1 MYDRNQVR
9 VLIKFL
15 HRLLGLAALAWAA
28 GLLLTG
34 ARAGETTLIIGVGR
48 DFLDGPDSRTFVHG
62 STNTWEALTYLDE
75 NLKARPW
82 LAREWTSRDQCRTWV
97 FRLKDR
103 VLFHDRTPM
112 TAALVRAS
120 ILRIA
125 SSPKYDPAGVYRDLD
140 RIETSGP
147 LKLTFYLKKPC
158 PDFPNRVSY
167 YSSPVLH
174 PKTFDSNGRL
184 TGIIGTGPFC
194 LEKARP
200 GNYLRLKAFTG
211 HWGPAPGYDQVV
223 FRTLVDPQIRAMA
236 LMAGE
241 VDALA
246 DVGAILPQQAG
257 MFKDRPGICLKQVE
271 VATTHYLL
279 FNCKTDLFRQPRA
292 RHWLAGI
299 AERGGMVRAL
309 APKAGRV
316 ANDPFTPLARD
327 WAFGN
332 LVVSPQPPPIPVET
346 SIRIVVHAGTLGRWP
361 YLDIAQLLQARLE
374 TAGFSATIAVLEP
387 GAYFQAIQKG
397 NFHLALQPNT
407 LMTGDPDFFYAYYV
421 ASNGPRYYGCGCP
434 ETDRLI
440 GQARHET
447 DFLQRRKRYQKL
459 SQNFARDLPLLP
471 LYHDISYYAHT
482 DRVANFFLD
491 QNFRP
496 RLVDARPGNL
506 P

>member
-1 MYDRNQVR
+1 MHDGSQVR
-9 VLIKFL
+9 ALRKVL
-15 HRLLGLAALAWAA
+15 HRLIELAVLAWAA

-34 ARAGETTLIIGVGR
+34 VQAGESKLVIGVGR
-48 DFLDGPDSRTFVHG
+48 DFLDGPDSRTFLHG

-82 LAREWTSRDQCRTWV
+82 LARKWTSRDKCRTWV
-97 FRLKDR
+97 FQLQKK

-112 TAALVRAS
+112 TAGLVRAS

-140 RIETSGP
+140 RLEASGP
-147 LKLTFYLKKPC
+147 LELTFYLKKSS
-158 PDFPNRVSY
+158 PDFPNMVSY

-174 PKTFDSNGRL
+174 PKSFDPNGRL
-184 TGIIGTGPFC
+184 TGMIGTGPFC
-194 LEKARP
+194 LEKARA
-200 GNYLRLKAFTG
+200 GDFVGLTAFAG
-211 HWGPAPGYDQVV
+211 HWGPGPGFDRVV
-223 FRTLVDPQIRAMA
+223 FRTLVDPQTRAMA

-246 DVGAILPQQAG
+246 DVGAILPQQAETL
-257 MFKDRPGICLKQVE
+257 KDWPGICLKQVE

-279 FNCKTDLFRQPRA
+279 FNCRTELFRQSQA

-299 AERGGMVRAL
+299 MERTRMVKAL
-309 APKAGRV
+309 ASGAGRV

-332 LVVSPQPPPIPVET
+332 LIVSPLPSPVPVK
-346 SIRIVVHAGTLGRWP
+346 SLVRIIVHAGTLGRWP
-361 YLDIAQLLQARLE
+361 YLDIAQLLQARLAA
-374 TAGFSATIAVLEP
+374 AGFRAAISVLEP
-387 GAYFQAIQKG
+387 GAYYQAIQKG

-407 LMTGDPDFFYAYYV
+407 LMTGVPDFFYTYYV
-421 ASNGPRYYGCGCP
+421 ASKGPRYYGCGCP
-434 ETDRLI
+434 KTDDLI
-440 GQARHET
+440 DQARHEI
-447 DFLQRRKRYQKL
+447 DFSQRQKIYQKL
-459 SQNFARDLPLLP
+459 SQDFSRDLPLLP

-496 RLVDARPGNL
+496 QLVDARPANL